1 MKLLSAVFAAIAVL
15 AALLGF
21 GTNAMPILCT
31 LGKVAAAIA
40 LAGFA
45 VTALAH
51 ATEDLKPL
59 AQFKADDIPA

>member
-1 MKLLSAVFAAIAVL
+1 MKLLAAVFAGIALL

-21 GTNAMPILCT
+21 GINAIPIFCV
-31 LGKVAAAIA
+31 LGKVATAIA

-51 ATEDLKPL
+51 ATEDLTPL
-59 AQFKADDIPA
+59 VEFKAGDIPA

>member
-1 MKLLSAVFAAIAVL
+1 MKLLAAVFAGIALL

-21 GTNAMPILCT
+21 GTNAIPILCM

-51 ATEDLKPL
+51 ATEDLTPL
-59 AQFKADDIPA
+59 VEFKAGNIRA